1 MTKNKSKNG
10 KNKSQKVSSEENT
23 KIQNQA
29 NNFTKKD
36 DIDENTTISSIN
48 DTTANDTRF
57 SRYKNLYFKYRK
69 YTDTI
74 FMRVLFITIFSLH
87 IYYLACIYD
96 NRAFYILYLSSP
108 IIILDGFYILFKR
121 HGHDYYW

>member
-10 KNKSQKVSSEENT
+10 KNKSQKASSEENS

-29 NNFTKKD
+29 NTKKD
-36 DIDENTTISSIN
+36 DNT
-48 DTTANDTRF
+48 NDTRF
-57 SRYKNLYFKYRK
+57 NRYKNLYFKYRK
-69 YTDTI
+69 YIDTI
-74 FMRVLFITIFSLH
+74 LMRLLFITIFSLH

-108 IIILDGFYILFKR
+108 IIILDGLYILFKR